1 MSVWRTTSHIR
12 ALKREV
18 SVIVLMPDLSVDE
31 PNRFDTILYAAPK
44 GYDSDYIIRR
54 TTIEVDFCKRG
65 TTAAVCI
72 PSSVWQNPANDEAIK
87 EIIALLMKIYPL
99 NFAFS
104 QGYPDIQ
111 FLQ

>member
-18 SVIVLMPDLSVDE
+18 SLIVLMPDFSADE
-31 PNRFDTILYAAPK
+31 PKRFDTILYAAPK
-44 GYDSDYIIRR
+44 GFESDYIIRR

-72 PSSVWQNPANDEAIK
+72 PSSVWQSVASDEAIK
-87 EIIALLMKIYPL
+87 EIVALLSKVYPL
-99 NFAFS
+99 NFSFAQS
-104 QGYPDIQ
+104 SPDIQ
-111 FLQ
+111 FLA